1 MLARILSLNFIMTL
15 CFLDIAKPNQLTSEL
30 TVEIIKNINLEP
42 PFLVIVKDT
51 FEFKTKVQKQLAQ
64 FNIFVHFDSKMNK
77 ESYYF
82 HTHTYSGYRLRI
94 NEAVTTVTF
103 PLF

>member
-1 MLARILSLNFIMTL
+1 MLARILSLNSILTL
-15 CFLDIAKPNQLTSEL
+15 CFLNMANPNQLTSEL

-42 PFLVIVKDT
+42 PFLVIVKET

-64 FNIFVHFDSKMNK
+64 FNIFVHFDSQMNK

-82 HTHTYSGYRLRI
+82 HTEMHTYCPEMIDML
-94 NEAVTTVTF
+94 
-103 PLF
+103 